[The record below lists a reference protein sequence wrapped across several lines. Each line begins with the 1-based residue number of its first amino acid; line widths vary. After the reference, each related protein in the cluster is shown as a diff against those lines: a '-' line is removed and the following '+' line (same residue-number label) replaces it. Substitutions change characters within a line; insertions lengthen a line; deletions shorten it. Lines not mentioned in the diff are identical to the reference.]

1 MSEKKKKEKLSIF
14 CIIEWKNE
22 AVIYGNSSVTA
33 WGYLEGKNIWPIME

>member
-1 MSEKKKKEKLSIF
+1 MSEEKKKKKLSIF

-33 WGYLEGKNIWPIME
+33 